1 MLAAATTPEL
11 VKQQHANKRKKKKQK
26 TKQLIFIL
34 IWLFLPQELN
44 EYKHDILTM
53 EQTTISEI
61 HSYQRPPACV
71 HDVMA
76 ATYMLLGHPE
86 HRLTVSHVSYDSF
99 CDVIVI

>member
-1 MLAAATTPEL
+1 M
-11 VKQQHANKRKKKKQK
+11 
-26 TKQLIFIL
+26 
-34 IWLFLPQELN
+34 N

-86 HRLTVSHVSYDSF
+86 HRLTVSHVFCDSF
-99 CDVIVI
+99 CDGHSHLIGCNKNVSIKEEVRNMVFYARSTGTVVVIIVAKTKKTDIC

>member
-1 MLAAATTPEL
+1 
-11 VKQQHANKRKKKKQK
+11 
-26 TKQLIFIL
+26 
-34 IWLFLPQELN
+34 
-44 EYKHDILTM
+44 M

-86 HRLTVSHVSYDSF
+86 HRLTVSHVFCDSF
-99 CDVIVI
+99 CDGHSHLIGCNKNVSIKEEVRNMVFYARSTGTVVVIIVAKTKKTDIC